1 MPTISHVIW
10 KQLLMR
16 QRLRNI
22 MHTDRLSPSISCLN
36 SLHMPGNS
44 DAQRQSFPPINMPQE
59 EGESPTHTTASPPTF
74 ANINDAPHI
83 NLLPSEHQQLLGL
96 SISLQHRSTLSSEAT
111 PSALPSDS
119 CLPNKSFPMRYVM
132 SELAKATVV

>member
-1 MPTISHVIW
+1 MTISHVIW

-16 QRLRNI
+16 QRLRSI

-44 DAQRQSFPPINMPQE
+44 NAQRQSFPPINMPQE
-59 EGESPTHTTASPPTF
+59 EGGSPARNGVPSYLRKYKRCPSHQPI
-74 ANINDAPHI
+74 AN
-83 NLLPSEHQQLLGL
+83 EHQRFLRL

>member
-59 EGESPTHTTASPPTF
+59 EGGSPAHNGVPSYLRKYKRCPSHQPIAKRTSTVLAAFNILAASI
-74 ANINDAPHI
+74 NIILRGNTICPSVRF
-83 NLLPSEHQQLLGL
+83 LLTKQK
-96 SISLQHRSTLSSEAT
+96 
-111 PSALPSDS
+111 LPYEV
-119 CLPNKSFPMRYVM
+119 RY
-132 SELAKATVV
+132 E